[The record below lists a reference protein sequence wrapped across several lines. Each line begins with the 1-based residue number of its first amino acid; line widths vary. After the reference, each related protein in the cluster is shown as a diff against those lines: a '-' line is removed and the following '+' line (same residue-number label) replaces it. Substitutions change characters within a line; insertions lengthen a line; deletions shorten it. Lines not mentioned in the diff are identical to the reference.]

1 VTNRVTTEGTF
12 FDRPDRSADRSP
24 SLRCSDVQRIVMTD
38 NWKTDPTALM
48 VTIAASVRAPVFDR
62 NGK

>member
-1 VTNRVTTEGTF
+1 
-12 FDRPDRSADRSP
+12 
-24 SLRCSDVQRIVMTD
+24 MTD